1 MQAERRRR
9 RPGSNPFS
17 PPPSAFRFPFSSCR
31 VPLVLLTALA
41 AAGLAR
47 ADIASDEDTKFQK
60 AFDAANDR
68 ALAYLANA
76 QLPNGS
82 WPSEMRDNT
91 AIASLCVMA
100 FLARG
105 YTPNLPPYG
114 HVINRGIDF
123 VLNVQT
129 QDGSL
134 IGYGGGQMYSHNIS
148 TLMLSEV
155 SGMVDPERQKR
166 IEEGLAKALKIIL
179 DAQRV
184 QKSENHAGGWRYV
197 QHSGD
202 SDLSHSGWALMALRS
217 ARNNGAPVPREAIDD
232 ALKYIQRCAVPAGGF
247 SYQPGG
253 GASMACSGV
262 GLLCL
267 ELGGRH
273 REPVTTKAAQH
284 ILKNFKDKWNERFV
298 YYTFYYVSQ
307 ALFQYGGTEWET
319 FAPQLYDTVL
329 KLQRPDGS
337 WMATR
342 DHEPQAGPCYS
353 TAMAVLAL
361 SVSYR
366 QLPIYQR

>member
-1 MQAERRRR
+1 MSGTIGYWSLDIRHSSFVIRYRWALSVSCLLLLALIAA
-9 RPGSNPFS
+9 PG
-17 PPPSAFRFPFSSCR
+17 
-31 VPLVLLTALA
+31 V
-41 AAGLAR
+41 AR
-47 ADIASDEDTKFQK
+47 ADTASDEDAKFQK

-68 ALAYLANA
+68 ALAYLAKA

-82 WPSEMRDNT
+82 WPGDMHDNT
-91 AIASLCVMA
+91 AIASLGVMA

-105 YTPNLPPYG
+105 YTPSLPPYG
-114 HVINRGIDF
+114 NIINRGIDF
-123 VLNVQT
+123 VINSQSPE
-129 QDGSL
+129 GSL
-134 IGYGGGQMYSHNIS
+134 IGNGGGQMYSHNIS

-166 IEEGLAKALKIIL
+166 IDEVLAKALKIIL

-184 QKSENHAGGWRYV
+184 KKGESQTGGWRYAPN
-197 QHSGD
+197 STD

-232 ALKYIQRCAVPAGGF
+232 AMKFIVRCSNKDGGF
-247 SYQPGG
+247 GYQPGG
-253 GASMACSGV
+253 GSTVAMSGV

-273 REPVTTKAAQH
+273 RDEVATKTATF
-284 ILKNFKDKWNERFV
+284 LTGNFTGKWSDRF
-298 YYTFYYVSQ
+298 TFYTLYYMAQ
-307 ALFQYGGTEWET
+307 AMFQFGGAEWET
-319 FAPQLYDTVL
+319 FAPKLYSEAL

-337 WMATR
+337 WMAWHDQEGT
-342 DHEPQAGPCYS
+342 AGPCYCTS
-353 TAMAVLAL
+353 MAVLAL